1 MRQVTVRASAAKTK
15 TAQPAIS
22 LVSDLAEALTIK
34 RLMATMEAFM
44 AADAATDQPAFVQR
58 AA

>member
-1 MRQVTVRASAAKTK
+1 MRQVTIQAAAAKTK
-15 TAQPAIS
+15 AAQPAIS
-22 LVSDLAEALTIK
+22 LVSDLAEAATIK

-44 AADAATDQPAFVQR
+44 AADAAVDQPALTQR

>member
-1 MRQVTVRASAAKTK
+1 MRQVTIQASAAKTK
-15 TAQPAIS
+15 AAQPAIS
-22 LVSDLAEALTIK
+22 LVSDLAEAVMLK

-44 AADAATDQPAFVQR
+44 TADDAADQPAFTRR